1 MARIAVNGA
10 PEVPLLCLDR
20 NGISMSTHALDHAAI
35 TPQRRMARR
44 KRLWRNLGVFA
55 LLAGPNL
62 AILLIFTYRPMF
74 LSFYY
79 SMLNWNI
86 GSDVAQFVGFANYVE
101 WFNDPESARIVVTTG
116 VYTLATVAGSMAL
129 GLALA
134 LVLNRKLFGRG
145 IVRTVTFAPY
155 VLSGIAIGF
164 LWMYIFNPNIGLLRT
179 MLGWIGVASP
189 PWFTQEPWPLLM
201 IIIVTLWKHIGYVAL
216 IYLAGLQSVP
226 QDLRDA
232 AALDGAG
239 VWRTFRAIVLPLLG
253 PITFFLLITLT
264 LSSLQSFDLIRSMT
278 NGGPL
283 GSTKTLMYQVYVEG
297 FQIGRGGYGSA
308 VATILFVILLLVTLI
323 QMKFVER
330 KVHYK

>member
-1 MARIAVNGA
+1 MTSQVLHRTAVA
-10 PEVPLLCLDR
+10 
-20 NGISMSTHALDHAAI
+20 
-35 TPQRRMARR
+35 PQRRAARR
-44 KRLWRNLGVFA
+44 KKLARNVGVFA

-62 AILLIFTYRPMF
+62 VILLIFTYRPMF
-74 LSFYY
+74 MSFYY
-79 SMLNWNI
+79 SLLNWNV
-86 GSDVAQFVGFANYVE
+86 GSGAAQFIGLANYVE
-101 WFNDPESARIVVTTG
+101 WFSDPESARIVVTTA
-116 VYTLATVAGSMAL
+116 VYALATVAGSMAL
-129 GLALA
+129 GLVLA
-134 LVLNRKLFGRG
+134 LVLNRKLLGRG

-155 VLSGIAIGF
+155 VLSGIAVGF
-164 LWMYIFNPNIGLLRT
+164 LWMYIFNPNIGLLRNV
-179 MLGWIGVASP
+179 LGWFGLSSP
-189 PWFTQEPWPLLM
+189 QWFTQEPWPLLM

-232 AALDGAG
+232 ASLDGAG
-239 VWRTFRAIVLPLLG
+239 VWRTFQAIVLPLLG

-323 QMKFVER
+323 QMKFVEK
-330 KVHYK
+330 KVHYQ

>member
-1 MARIAVNGA
+1 M
-10 PEVPLLCLDR
+10 
-20 NGISMSTHALDHAAI
+20 
-35 TPQRRMARR
+35 
-44 KRLWRNLGVFA
+44 WRNLGVFA
-55 LLAGPNL
+55 VFAGPNL

-74 LSFYY
+74 MSFYY
-79 SMLNWNI
+79 SLLNWNI
-86 GSDVAQFVGFANYVE
+86 GSDAAQFVGLANYVE
-101 WFNDPESARIVVTTG
+101 WFSDPESAQIVVTTAL
-116 VYTLATVAGSMAL
+116 YAIATVAGSMAL

-134 LVLNRKLFGRG
+134 LALNRKLAGRG

-155 VLSGIAIGF
+155 VLSGIAVGF
-164 LWMYIFNPNIGLLRT
+164 LWMYIFNPNIGLLGT
-179 MLGWIGVASP
+179 VLGWFGIPSP
-189 PWFTQEPWPLLM
+189 QWFTQEPWPLLM

-232 AALDGAG
+232 ASLDGAG
-239 VWRTFRAIVLPLLG
+239 VWLSFRAIVLPLLG

-308 VATILFVILLLVTLI
+308 VATILFVLLLLVTLI

-330 KVHYK
+330 KVHYQ

>member
-1 MARIAVNGA
+1 
-10 PEVPLLCLDR
+10 
-20 NGISMSTHALDHAAI
+20 MSSHALSSAA
-35 TPQRRMARR
+35 PPGRRTARR
-44 KRLWRNLGVFA
+44 KKLWRNIGVFA

-62 AILLIFTYRPMF
+62 ALLLIFTYRPMF

-79 SMLNWNI
+79 SMLNWNV
-86 GSDVAQFVGFANYVE
+86 GSDFAQFIGFGNYVE
-101 WFNDPESARIVVTTG
+101 WFNDPESARIVVTTLL
-116 VYTLATVAGSMAL
+116 YTVATVAGGMAI

-134 LVLNRKLFGRG
+134 LALNRKLFGRG

-155 VLSGIAIGF
+155 VLSGIAVGF

-179 MLGWIGVASP
+179 VLGWFGLSSP
-189 PWFTQEPWPLLM
+189 PWFTQEPWPLIM
-201 IIIVTLWKHIGYVAL
+201 IVIVTLWKHVGYVAL

-239 VWRTFRAIVLPLLG
+239 TWRVFRAIVLPLLG

-264 LSSLQSFDLIRSMT
+264 LSALQSFDLIRSMT

-308 VATILFVILLLVTLI
+308 VATILFVILLLVTAI

-330 KVHYK
+330 RVHYQ